1 MKGLSMADEFDEL
14 ADDTDDAAELV
25 KVLVDV
31 EVEES
36 ADVTDD
42 KTPLFDW
49 SAPALL
55 VNCE

>member
-1 MKGLSMADEFDEL
+1 MADEFDEL